1 MGLPRAKFHT
11 YFRGIILIGFS
22 LFFLKL
28 LLTGKICYFI
38 SPKLF
43 PFLSITIGI
52 LIIVGIIQIFI
63 GTSDSEEIL
72 CDCCK
77 EHQPPKTTFRSVIF
91 YSLFIIPI
99 ISGFLFSNHT
109 LGSSIAKNR
118 QVQLTASNQIN
129 EQKNVSIN
137 TKKKEVQT
145 NQQNNASDNNTV
157 PSSTQQQYITQKEY
171 DQLQQSMFGKKNIVI
186 DDSKYVP
193 TVGLIEQ
200 NLNKLIEKKIETV
213 GFVYR
218 EKDFPN
224 NQIVVARFVITCCI
238 ADASVYGIMAR
249 GDLAK
254 YKNDTWV
261 RLTGELNKTTYDSS
275 TIPVL
280 NVTSIEKIKEPAQPY
295 VYDIGIKTD

>member
-1 MGLPRAKFHT
+1 MNLPRAKFHT
-11 YFRGIILIGFS
+11 YFRGIILIGLS

-28 LLTGKICYFI
+28 LLTGKISYFI
-38 SPKLF
+38 SPKLY

-63 GTSDSEEIL
+63 GTSDDEEML
-72 CDCCK
+72 CDCCE
-77 EHQPPKTTFRSVIF
+77 EHQPPKTTFRSVTL

-99 ISGFLFSNHT
+99 ISGFLFSTHT

-118 QVQLTASNQIN
+118 QVQLTTSSQDIKQNIASNVVNKQ
-129 EQKNVSIN
+129 E
-137 TKKKEVQT
+137 TET
-145 NQQNNASDNNTV
+145 NQQNNGSTDNTV
-157 PSSTQQQYITQKEY
+157 PSSTQQQYMTQKEY
-171 DQLQQSMFGKKNIVI
+171 DQLKQSMFQEKSIII

-193 TVGLIEQ
+193 TLGLMED
-200 NLNKLIEKKIETV
+200 NLNELIGKEIETV

-224 NQIVVARFVITCCI
+224 DQIVVARFGITCCI
-238 ADASVYGIMAR
+238 ADASVYGIMAK

-254 YKNDTWV
+254 FKNDTWV
-261 RLTGELNKTTYDSS
+261 RLRGKLNKTTYDST

-280 NVTSIEKIKEPAQPY
+280 NVTSVEEIKEPVQPY
-295 VYDIGIKTD
+295 VYDIGIKVD